1 MRASCVRALTR
12 VGRVRTHAVLEIQML
27 VDDRRDDRD
36 ESADQDRTDEN
47 LPHEEPRRD
56 ESTGNEGSAFNTYGA
71 AAVGCR

>member
-1 MRASCVRALTR
+1 MR
-12 VGRVRTHAVLEIQML
+12 VGRARTHAVLEIQML

-47 LPHEEPRRD
+47 LPPEEPRRD
-56 ESTGNEGSAFNTYGA
+56 ESTGKEGSAFNTYGA